1 MISVRCRRLA
11 RCTGGGRSSKV
22 SLLNDDED
30 IDEPWINR
38 CDRLLPGPAT
48 PLTSGNSS
56 VAAEP
61 LLAYIPGQ
69 EAPMIDWKDCPFVV
83 SRPGYVS
90 GAPALRDDPRMMADA
105 VVENL
110 DMGETAQEVIENYQ
124 LRTSLR
130 DVLAIYD
137 YATKHRVGQPV

>member
-1 MISVRCRRLA
+1 
-11 RCTGGGRSSKV
+11 
-22 SLLNDDED
+22 
-30 IDEPWINR
+30 
-38 CDRLLPGPAT
+38 
-48 PLTSGNSS
+48 
-56 VAAEP
+56 
-61 LLAYIPGQ
+61 
-69 EAPMIDWKDCPFVV
+69 MIDWKDCPLVV

-110 DMGETAQEVIENYQ
+110 DLGETAEEVIENYQ
-124 LRTSLR
+124 LRAPLR